1 MLNYTIPMTSAA
13 GRDDERY
20 SLSLRI
26 LHWTRAALVFGM
38 LGAGWV
44 MTRLEDAV
52 PVKYGTLYP
61 LHKSFGLLIFAL
73 VVIQIAIRQR
83 TTLPPSA
90 SGIAPLE
97 QRLSKLVHTV
107 MYLLLVAVPLMGY
120 AMSSSYSQS
129 DGVTFFGIP
138 VAELLPKDDARFAV
152 FQWTHRIMAYTLLGL
167 IGLHIGGVVKH
178 RHFDKWPGSDVLRR
192 ML

>member
-1 MLNYTIPMTSAA
+1 MPSYTTPMTSAA

-20 SLSLRI
+20 PLSLRI

-38 LGAGWV
+38 LGTGWV

-52 PVKYGTLYP
+52 PVKYETLYP
-61 LHKSFGLLIFAL
+61 LHKSFGLLVFAL
-73 VVIQIAIRQR
+73 VVVQIAIRLQ

-90 SGIAPLE
+90 SGIAPWE

-152 FQWTHRIMAYTLLGL
+152 FQWMHRIMAYTLLGL

-178 RHFDKWPGSDVLRR
+178 RYFDKRSGSDILPR